1 MICPHLIIVDN
12 SLGIPQELPFKLNFV
27 LSNHADLLEKHSRTA
42 NNIVYIDALSIAP
55 IISPHIATNS
65 PSIPYVIDLIQL
77 LKLIGVQTSGYHLHL
92 CNPWFYLSPLLPSL
106 KEKKPKSISLQ
117 ITRSSC
123 PSPNEDIK
131 RFLTTLSSQY
141 KIEPPI
147 NSIDAL
153 NYALKNEPKLN
164 FFINS

>member
-1 MICPHLIIVDN
+1 MICPHLVIGDN

-27 LSNHADLLEKHSRTA
+27 LSNHANLLEKHSRTA
-42 NNIVYIDALSIAP
+42 KNIVYIDALSIAP
-55 IISPHIATNS
+55 IISPQIATNS

-77 LKLIGVQTSGYHLHL
+77 LKLIGVKTSGYHLHL
-92 CNPWFYLSPLLPSL
+92 CNPWFYLSPLLPCL
-106 KEKKPKSISLQ
+106 KEKKPISISLQ

-141 KIEPPI
+141 KIEPSI

-153 NYALKNEPKLN
+153 DYALKNEPKLN
-164 FFINS
+164 FFINP

>member
-1 MICPHLIIVDN
+1 MCPHLVIVDN

-27 LSNHADLLEKHSRTA
+27 LSNHANLLEKHNRTA

-55 IISPHIATNS
+55 IISPQIATNS

-77 LKLIGVQTSGYHLHL
+77 LKLIGVPTSGYHLHL

-106 KEKKPKSISLQ
+106 KEKKPISISLQ

-141 KIEPPI
+141 KIEPSI
-147 NSIDAL
+147 NSIGAL
-153 NYALKNEPKLN
+153 DYALKNEPKLN
-164 FFINS
+164 FFISS